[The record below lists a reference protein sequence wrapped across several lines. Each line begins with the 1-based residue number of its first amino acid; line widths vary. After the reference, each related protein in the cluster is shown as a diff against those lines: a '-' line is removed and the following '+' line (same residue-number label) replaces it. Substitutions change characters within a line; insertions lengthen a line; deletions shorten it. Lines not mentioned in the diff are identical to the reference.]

1 MVAIVTVV
9 LHYIEVFVLYSP
21 AASLFYR
28 VATVINYLTPF
39 LIHVFSKYETVYFA
53 GIIPSIRL
61 NCVINGKENKNFIN
75 ILNNTQR
82 IGRYLRL

>member
-1 MVAIVTVV
+1 MIAIVTVV

-39 LIHVFSKYETVYFA
+39 LIHVFSKYGTVYLGWNNSFY
-53 GIIPSIRL
+53 SI
-61 NCVINGKENKNFIN
+61 
-75 ILNNTQR
+75 
-82 IGRYLRL
+82 